1 MSLKKFKRWSRNE
14 DDRIIISNDLL
25 NFIKLILFSIEK
37 TSSHIDKSLTGL
49 FVDIF
54 CDFIGLVDEK
64 LLIFDW
70 SWEHFFFKNT
80 LSPWCD
86 GIWLLLGFK
95 RCLWTSYVQNEDLK
109 GIHLNQKWLIFLSYE
124 IISSGIL
131 EVSSCHSSLT
141 FAAMH
146 FLNLKTETCFRL
158 LLFNYSTVCTYIFD
172 TVINHFPET
181 RF

>member
-14 DDRIIISNDLL
+14 EDRIIISNDLL

-37 TSSHIDKSLTGL
+37 KNCHIDKSLTGL

-64 LLIFDW
+64 ILIFDW

-109 GIHLNQKWLIFLSYE
+109 DIHLNQKWLIFYLTKSSQAVSSKCHLA
-124 IISSGIL
+124 IPAWLLLRCISS
-131 EVSSCHSSLT
+131 T
-141 FAAMH
+141 WRP
-146 FLNLKTETCFRL
+146 K
-158 LLFNYSTVCTYIFD
+158 LFPPTSI
-172 TVINHFPET
+172 
-181 RF
+181 